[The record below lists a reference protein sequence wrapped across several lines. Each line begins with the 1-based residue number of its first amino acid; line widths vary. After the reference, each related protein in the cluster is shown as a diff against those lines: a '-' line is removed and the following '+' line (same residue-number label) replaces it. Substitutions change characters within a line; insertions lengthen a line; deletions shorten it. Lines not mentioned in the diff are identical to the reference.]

1 MYTMKPQQWYTLAGI
16 HNSSHTDTSKI
27 GQLFIHITHMLSA
40 RVIIQ
45 HSVSK
50 MSIFGMFAMPGS
62 DASNPPVQLYMRWH
76 PEHFDNT
83 INSVL
88 CVNAGGGREGG
99 EGALSSQMLLAVPF
113 RAVTK
118 QLVNSYSSAMTTWPN
133 FESHRTN
140 LVLHMLRSE
149 QQNDHK

>member
-27 GQLFIHITHMLSA
+27 GQLFIQITHMLSA

-99 EGALSSQMLLAVPF
+99 RGCVIISNAVSSPFQGCNKAACQFLQQRHDDLAQF
-113 RAVTK
+113 
-118 QLVNSYSSAMTTWPN
+118 
-133 FESHRTN
+133 
-140 LVLHMLRSE
+140 
-149 QQNDHK
+149 